1 MFFQLNDIL
10 WEKERKK
17 YCVYCVMRLGFY
29 FCVFDWRT
37 VFYVKVA
44 SAVNFVFF
52 SSSILTCMHTWRTEI
67 HLIKINITRWIMKPR
82 PNTWWNLATGDI
94 PKKYGLCKINARTVH
109 HRFWVASYER
119 LNIQSTKYKHKCSLD
134 LDCFETKRNVDD
146 VLMNVQY
153 NIIIIDWTRG

>member
-1 MFFQLNDIL
+1 MFFQLNEIL

-67 HLIKINITRWIMKPR
+67 HLIKINITRWIMKSR

-94 PKKYGLCKINARTVH
+94 PKNMDCAKLMRVRFTIDSDWRRMIVWIYRVQNTNTNVH
-109 HRFWVASYER
+109 
-119 LNIQSTKYKHKCSLD
+119 LI
-134 LDCFETKRNVDD
+134 
-146 VLMNVQY
+146 
-153 NIIIIDWTRG
+153 

>member
-82 PNTWWNLATGDI
+82 PSTWWNFVMGDI
-94 PKKYGLCKINARTVH
+94 ARRRVIFQIYRLRRIYACTVH
-109 HRFWVASYER
+109 HRLWLASYER
-119 LNIQSTKYKHKCSLD
+119 LNIRSTKNKLKHSLD

-146 VLMNVQY
+146 VFN
-153 NIIIIDWTRG
+153 